1 MDSKGTAFASL
12 LATQGSQ
19 HRGPRPSPCD
29 ALSVLFENQGC
40 VPSTC
45 VALLRSTISSLTQLP
60 LPAHIH
66 AIHTPRTHTH
76 THTHT
81 YLKPRSNQL
90 PTLPAHSI
98 VTPGVPIMAERV
110 LDDALHFMNV
120 ELETLGVEEG
130 AVREAALARVREGVR
145 DRTIARMHESEA
157 ARCVP

>member
-1 MDSKGTAFASL
+1 MCAVDVCGLAAEHHFVSYTTASP
-12 LATQGSQ
+12 
-19 HRGPRPSPCD
+19 GPHSR
-29 ALSVLFENQGC
+29 
-40 VPSTC
+40 
-45 VALLRSTISSLTQLP
+45 
-60 LPAHIH
+60 
-66 AIHTPRTHTH
+66 HTHSTHTH

>member
-1 MDSKGTAFASL
+1 MCAVDVCGLAAEHHFVSYTTASPGPHSRHTHP
-12 LATQGSQ
+12 TQ
-19 HRGPRPSPCD
+19 
-29 ALSVLFENQGC
+29 
-40 VPSTC
+40 
-45 VALLRSTISSLTQLP
+45 
-60 LPAHIH
+60 
-66 AIHTPRTHTH
+66 THTH
-76 THTHT
+76 I